1 MFKKK
6 ILIGTIN
13 FIYALMYL
21 KVCILYYFYFTYRC
35 RQAIHYQTQMDFQ
48 NPISLLQFSISP
60 LTFYACL
67 TSEHLGSLL
76 YVVLSQGNSFS
87 VLVQGD
93 SVGSLAC
100 GFTAL
105 SSPSYMGLFQTR
117 TCVLE
122 AEPSS
127 WGGDS
132 FMRFLFSPKMI
143 VMEQTPVKWDH
154 FLLKAECSEHL
165 SKCFLKISPAISL
178 SQGACHKHL
187 QRWSGAFSI
196 RCCGTKRD
204 KHDF

>member
-1 MFKKK
+1 
-6 ILIGTIN
+6 
-13 FIYALMYL
+13 
-21 KVCILYYFYFTYRC
+21 
-35 RQAIHYQTQMDFQ
+35 
-48 NPISLLQFSISP
+48 
-60 LTFYACL
+60 
-67 TSEHLGSLL
+67 
-76 YVVLSQGNSFS
+76 
-87 VLVQGD
+87 
-93 SVGSLAC
+93 
-100 GFTAL
+100 
-105 SSPSYMGLFQTR
+105 MGLFQTR
-117 TCVLE
+117 TCALE

-143 VMEQTPVKWDH
+143 VMDWTPVKWDH

-204 KHDF
+204 KHDFWKSKRSCSEGDSESLVWTFHAAGPREASFLLLPSVALSSWSLGKYLAWPCISVLPESPQFFLSLWNP